1 MDENDVI
8 QYSGN
13 LNIHKTLLHFHQEDK
28 IEMDDRKR
36 VYLSTGMTTVDIG
49 DKDKV
54 DEDNKKSFENDTFD
68 SSNDLPSLKST
79 TEYKLVL
86 SFCQDDVSSVKDQS
100 RHVRSLKSKGV
111 ADEIIAKKDQGILK
125 LVSLI

>member
-1 MDENDVI
+1 
-8 QYSGN
+8 
-13 LNIHKTLLHFHQEDK
+13 
-28 IEMDDRKR
+28 MDDRKR

-100 RHVRSLKSKGV
+100 RHVRNLKSKGV

-125 LVSLI
+125 LVSLT